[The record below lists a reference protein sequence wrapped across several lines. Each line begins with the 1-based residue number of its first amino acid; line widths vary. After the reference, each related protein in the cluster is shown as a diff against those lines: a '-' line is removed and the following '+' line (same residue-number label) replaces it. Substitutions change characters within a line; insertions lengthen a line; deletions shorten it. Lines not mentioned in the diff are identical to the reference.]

1 VKPSWGPIGLIK
13 QTEQPR
19 TTWVVEWNTQISIA
33 NCLSIHIGWL
43 LIMWQSTWLGHQW
56 AKPNALPTP
65 WGIQMWIQVEN
76 NRSVTTLFW
85 RSVSLILTLLQSVS
99 LTLWD
104 SHFESQIV
112 TLRFTLKWV
121 GSQIGNLTLDHGK
134 SEIRSISVLA
144 NGVRYVVGKL
154 LTKVTISI

>member
-1 VKPSWGPIGLIK
+1 
-13 QTEQPR
+13 
-19 TTWVVEWNTQISIA
+19 
-33 NCLSIHIGWL
+33 
-43 LIMWQSTWLGHQW
+43 
-56 AKPNALPTP
+56 
-65 WGIQMWIQVEN
+65 
-76 NRSVTTLFW
+76 
-85 RSVSLILTLLQSVS
+85 
-99 LTLWD
+99 
-104 SHFESQIV
+104 V